1 MGLVQSE
8 PHNEYVYLIRG
19 LPDIFCREAVFFSKK
34 RLEIVQ
40 SFLEFCCRREQI
52 GSGS

>member
-19 LPDIFCREAVFFSKK
+19 LPEIFGREAVFFSRK
-34 RLEIVQ
+34 RLEILQ
-40 SFLEFCCRREQI
+40 GFLEFCCRREQI
-52 GSGS
+52 GRGS